1 MLKTLAGCID
11 RTLWCTVLVVS
22 VLLLAALGTSIR
34 PSIASHSEEIS
45 GQGTL
50 TRVRTAVPPIV
61 QLSDCGD
68 NADNTFIRSV
78 VRSGTDTLTGIIE
91 GTGSSDNRFIN
102 NTCVPALQH
111 GEFRTIVSFND
122 VTVADRSGGAILEFI
137 GHLQVRT
144 AEVPDADGKKLV
156 SVRVTTEAGEL
167 RFLCGTGAL
176 KGIRGTGIYDA
187 TVIPSVPGI
196 PARDVRG
203 YAMSILF
210 DDASDATH
218 LYEDM
223 CRDL

>member
-1 MLKTLAGCID
+1 MVA
-11 RTLWCTVLVVS
+11 S
-22 VLLLAALGTSIR
+22 VLLLAALGTSIS
-34 PSIASHSEEIS
+34 PSIAAHSEEIS

-50 TRVRTAVPPIV
+50 TRARTPVSV
-61 QLSDCGD
+61 VELSGCGD
-68 NADNTFIRSV
+68 AADGTFIRSV
-78 VRSGTDTLTGIIE
+78 VRTGSDTFTGIIT
-91 GTGSSDNRFIN
+91 GTGSVDNRFIN

-137 GHLQVRT
+137 GHFQVRT
-144 AEVPDADGKKLV
+144 AEVPDANGNLV
-156 SVRVTTEAGEL
+156 AVRVTTEAGEL

-196 PARDVRG
+196 PARDLRG
-203 YAMSILF
+203 YAISIHF